1 MESNIVSCYK
11 SLYRLPVIILASVK
25 LLMIGEVTLGTWVR
39 LNNGFEND
47 CTNEVKVV
55 LFLSPDGCDITFV
68 IDLNA

>member
-1 MESNIVSCYK
+1 
-11 SLYRLPVIILASVK
+11 
-25 LLMIGEVTLGTWVR
+25 MIGGVTLGTWVR

-68 IDLNA
+68 IDLNAWIYLHYSNLCPV